1 MNGDLFVSPDPL
13 SRLKAFITRY
23 TVISF
28 VPDIDNYR
36 RLTGRRDGSCIF
48 RGCTE
53 PVAWEDARG
62 SNLLC
67 EGHYQTMKWWIEEA
81 RIGLVA
87 GDQSALFRSEQE
99 SSHGQE

>member
-1 MNGDLFVSPDPL
+1 MPFDPVSH
-13 SRLKAFITRY
+13 LKALITRY

-67 EGHYQTMKWWIEEA
+67 EGHYLTVKQWIEEA
-81 RIGLVA
+81 RRGLIA
-87 GDQSALFRSEQE
+87 GDQSALFRSVPEE
-99 SSHGQE
+99 DPGPGSRGKK

>member
-1 MNGDLFVSPDPL
+1 MPFDPVSHL
-13 SRLKAFITRY
+13 RALITQY

-67 EGHYQTMKWWIEEA
+67 EGHYLIVKRWIEEA

-87 GDQSALFRSEQE
+87 GDQSALFLSVPEGGPGPGTPGE
-99 SSHGQE
+99 D

>member
-1 MNGDLFVSPDPL
+1 VSTDSL
-13 SRLKAFITRY
+13 SRLKVLITRY

-36 RLTGRRDGSCIF
+36 RLTMRRDGSCIF

-67 EGHYQTMKWWIEEA
+67 EGHYLMMKRWIEEA
-81 RIGLVA
+81 RMGLVA
-87 GDQSALFRSEQE
+87 GDQSALFRSEPEGDTGQRSHRQE
-99 SSHGQE
+99 

>member
-1 MNGDLFVSPDPL
+1 MPFDPVSHL
-13 SRLKAFITRY
+13 RALITRY

-67 EGHYQTMKWWIEEA
+67 EGHYLMMKRWIEEA
-81 RIGLVA
+81 RMGLVS
-87 GDQSALFRSEQE
+87 GDQSALFRSVSEGGPGPG
-99 SSHGQE
+99 SPGKD

>member
-1 MNGDLFVSPDPL
+1 MSTDPISQL
-13 SRLKAFITRY
+13 RALITHY

-28 VPDIDNYR
+28 IPDIDNYR
-36 RLTGRRDGSCIF
+36 RITGRRSGSCIF

-67 EGHYQTMKWWIEEA
+67 EGHYRTVKRWIEEA
-81 RIGLVA
+81 RMGLVA
-87 GDQSALFRSEQE
+87 GGQSALFRSDPEGGPGPE
-99 SSHGQE
+99 SPRKE

>member
-1 MNGDLFVSPDPL
+1 MSFDPVSHL
-13 SRLKAFITRY
+13 RALITRY

-36 RLTGRRDGSCIF
+36 RLKGRRDGSCIF

-62 SNLLC
+62 SNFLC
-67 EGHYQTMKWWIEEA
+67 EGHYLIVKRWIEEA
-81 RIGLVA
+81 RMGLVA
-87 GDQSALFRSEQE
+87 GDQSALFLSTPEKDPGPGSPGE
-99 SSHGQE
+99 D

>member
-1 MNGDLFVSPDPL
+1 MPFNPVSHL
-13 SRLKAFITRY
+13 RALITRY

-36 RLTGRRDGSCIF
+36 RLTGRRSGSCIF

-53 PVAWEDARG
+53 PVAWEDAQG

-67 EGHYQTMKWWIEEA
+67 EGHYLTVKRWVEEA
-81 RIGLVA
+81 RMGLVG
-87 GDQSALFRSEQE
+87 GDQSALFRSEPE
-99 SSHGQE
+99 GGPGPGSPGKE

>member
-1 MNGDLFVSPDPL
+1 VSTYPISHL
-13 SRLKAFITRY
+13 SVLITHY

-36 RLTGRRDGSCIF
+36 PLTGLRDGSCIF

-67 EGHYQTMKWWIEEA
+67 EGHYRTVKRWIEEA
-81 RIGLVA
+81 RTGLVA
-87 GDQSALFRSEQE
+87 GGQSALFRSDPKGD
-99 SSHGQE
+99 HGPDSPGKE